1 MTIDNLINEQL
12 TIRLIINVIYR
23 MDNRALAMELCVLTI
38 YVAYATYFILYLKM
52 DIAFAW
58 TTESVYGIF
67 ILLFCYWYMKKGNW
81 QKKQI

>member
-1 MTIDNLINEQL
+1 
-12 TIRLIINVIYR
+12 
-23 MDNRALAMELCVLTI
+23 MELCVLTI